1 MSELYAKR
9 PKALLVSDIKLS
21 PDEGEACA
29 VDEARLRI
37 KRAGVNPAQLSFR
50 IYKKSIDARKKQD
63 IKLVYSV
70 AAYASD
76 VIKVTPE
83 KLGALGIKEL
93 PDEDINIE
101 LGKEKMTAPPLV
113 VGMGPAGMLAAL
125 LLAEHGYAPIVIDR
139 GDNVAERSRIN
150 KRFIETGALDTESN
164 VQFGAGGAGTFS
176 DGKLMTR
183 INDPKIAYVLRRF
196 CEFGAPEQILTSARP
211 HIGTDNL
218 VTMVDNLLSYVEGKG
233 GTLLYRCR
241 LDGLREN
248 PSGGITA
255 YTTRG
260 EIECSS
266 VILATGHSARDTYKM
281 LIDSGYAVDAKAFSV
296 GVRVEHRREDIDRAL
311 YGDMAG
317 HPALGSAEY
326 HLSDTRGERG
336 VYTFCMC
343 PGGTVVAGASEEG
356 GVVVNGM
363 SNFLR
368 DGRNSNSAVLV
379 SVNREDYGATPMGAI
394 EFQRRIERLAFAK
407 GGSDYSAPIQT
418 MGDFMKDKCGSEPSS
433 VLPTYR
439 DGKVRCADINEI
451 LPPFVCEGL
460 KRGFSAFERKLEG
473 FSMGSALITA
483 AETRTSA
490 PVRILRTED
499 MTAIGHHLVY
509 PSGEGAG
516 YAGGITSAAVDGIR
530 SALALMRR
538 FAPLT

>member
-1 MSELYAKR
+1 
-9 PKALLVSDIKLS
+9 
-21 PDEGEACA
+21 
-29 VDEARLRI
+29 
-37 KRAGVNPAQLSFR
+37 
-50 IYKKSIDARKKQD
+50 
-63 IKLVYSV
+63 
-70 AAYASD
+70 
-76 VIKVTPE
+76 
-83 KLGALGIKEL
+83 
-93 PDEDINIE
+93 
-101 LGKEKMTAPPLV
+101 
-113 VGMGPAGMLAAL
+113 ML
-125 LLAEHGYAPIVIDR
+125 
-139 GDNVAERSRIN
+139 
-150 KRFIETGALDTESN
+150 
-164 VQFGAGGAGTFS
+164 FS
-176 DGKLMTR
+176 
-183 INDPKIAYVLRRF
+183 
-196 CEFGAPEQILTSARP
+196 SARP

-218 VTMVDNLLSYVEGKG
+218 VSMVDNLLAYVESRG
-233 GTLLYRCR
+233 GTLMYRCR

-248 PSGGITA
+248 PSGSITA

-379 SVNREDYGATPMGAI
+379 SVNRDDYGATPMGAI

-418 MGDFMKDKCGSEPSS
+418 MGDFMNDKCGSEPTS

-451 LPPFVCEGL
+451 LPAFVCEGL

-473 FSMGSALITA
+473 FSAGSALITA

-499 MTAIGHHLVY
+499 MTAIGHDLVY